1 MSHPSNPYTQLTPR
15 TQEVLQAIAKAG
27 RPPIASLTAQQA
39 KEAYALGAGVLEAP
53 MPAMVRNET
62 LHITVRDGTQLR
74 AKLWSP
80 KPLDANAALPVLLYF
95 HGGGFT
101 VGSPETH
108 EGVCKQLAH
117 LAQCA
122 VVSLDYR
129 LAPEHKFPTAHRDA
143 IDALKWLNQ
152 HAKTLGLD
160 VQRIAI
166 GGDSAGGTLTAATAI
181 GARDAG
187 IALRLQLMFYPG
199 CAADHMAS
207 ADKFAKGFLLEK
219 DSIDYFYGH
228 YLEHPSL
235 RKDPLFSPLVEANV
249 AGVAPAWIG
258 LAECDPLV
266 DEGIA
271 YGDHLRM
278 AGVQVD
284 LEIYKGVVHSFI
296 QMGRMIPEALTAHA
310 DAASALKTAFQ
321 SKEHA

>member
-1 MSHPSNPYTQLTPR
+1 M
-15 TQEVLQAIAKAG
+15 
-27 RPPIASLTAQQA
+27 
-39 KEAYALGAGVLEAP
+39 
-53 MPAMVRNET
+53 
-62 LHITVRDGTQLR
+62 
-74 AKLWSP
+74 
-80 KPLDANAALPVLLYF
+80 
-95 HGGGFT
+95 
-101 VGSPETH
+101 
-108 EGVCKQLAH
+108 
-117 LAQCA
+117 
-122 VVSLDYR
+122 VSLDYR

-143 IDALKWLNQ
+143 IDALKWLAQ
-152 HAKTLGLD
+152 QAHTLGLD
-160 VQRIAI
+160 AQRIAI

-187 IALRLQLMFYPG
+187 IALCLQLMFYPG

-207 ADKFAKGFLLEK
+207 ADTFAKGFLLEK

-228 YLEHPSL
+228 YLEHPSH

-310 DAASALKTAFQ
+310 DAANALRTAFRT
-321 SKEHA
+321 KESA

>member
-1 MSHPSNPYTQLTPR
+1 MCPPSNLYTQLTPR

-27 RPPIASLTAQQA
+27 RPPIATLTAQQA
-39 KEAYALGAGVLEAP
+39 KEAYALGAGILEAP
-53 MPAMVRNET
+53 IPVMARDET
-62 LHITVRDGTQLR
+62 LKISVRDGSQLR

-80 KPLDANAALPVLLYF
+80 NPTKGSASLPVLLYF

-129 LAPEHKFPTAHRDA
+129 LAPEHKFPIAHRDA
-143 IDALKWLNQ
+143 IDALKWLTQ
-152 HAKTLGLD
+152 HAQTLGLD
-160 VQRIAI
+160 AQRIAI

-207 ADKFAKGFLLEK
+207 ADTFAKGFLLEK

-228 YLEHPSL
+228 YLEHPSH

-278 AGVQVD
+278 AGVTVD

-310 DAASALKTAFQ
+310 DAANALKKAFQ
-321 SKEHA
+321 RKESV